1 MKFLSS
7 IVKSIFSISNIQ
19 SAGIFLF
26 FASVWMFSGLFV
38 ESEIPTKQV
47 ILEETTVRVMKQSAQ
62 PFSRNIVLKGSAEAD
77 KNVQLRAETSGQV
90 IGLPVAQGQFVK
102 KGSPICQI
110 FVGDKDEV
118 AKEASLNYETA
129 KKLFDEGLYS
139 NSQLQAAKGR
149 YERAFQ
155 DLDFASVKAPFDG
168 IVDRIDLDV
177 GDFLPRQGNCATVLD
192 LNPILISAEVSE
204 NDMSEISLNSTAKVE
219 LNNEKMFEGKVKFIS
234 SSANPITRTFR
245 VEISVP
251 NPDTEIKDGMTAEV
265 SLKGVEKIAH
275 LVPVSILRLDNTG
288 NLGIRTI
295 DTDGLVA
302 FKEVDII
309 EDTGEGA
316 WITGLETISTII
328 TVGQDYVSQGEK
340 VGIALDS
347 RFDSL
352 NERNNRFF
360 CRSLQNYFN
369 NDVLSFNAR
378 NVFLQSNP
386 KCFGT

>member
-7 IVKSIFSISNIQ
+7 ILKSILSISNLQ

-26 FASVWMFSGLFV
+26 FASIWMISGFFV
-38 ESEIPTKQV
+38 ETEIPTKQV
-47 ILEETTVRVMKQSAQ
+47 VIEENTVRVMKQSAQ
-62 PFSRNIVLKGSAEAD
+62 PFARNIILKGSAEAD

-139 NSQLQAAKGR
+139 NSQLQSAKAR

-177 GDFLPRQGNCATVLD
+177 GDFLPRQGVCATVLD
-192 LNPILISAEVSE
+192 LNPILVSAEISE
-204 NDMSEISLNSTAKVE
+204 NDMSEISLNSSAKVE
-219 LNNEKMFEGKVKFIS
+219 LNNGKVFEGNVKFIS
-234 SSANPITRTFR
+234 SSANPVTRTFR
-245 VEISVP
+245 IEISVP
-251 NPDTEIKDGMTAEV
+251 NPESEIKDGMTSEV
-265 SLKGVEKIAH
+265 TLKGTERLAH
-275 LVPVSILRLDNTG
+275 LVPVSVLRLDANG
-288 NLGIRTI
+288 DLGIRTI
-295 DTDGLVA
+295 DVDGLVA
-302 FKEVDII
+302 FKSIELI
-309 EDTGEGA
+309 EDTSSGA
-316 WITGLETISTII
+316 WISGLDTISTII

-347 RFDSL
+347 RFTDS
-352 NERNNRFF
+352 NERIN
-360 CRSLQNYFN
+360 
-369 NDVLSFNAR
+369 
-378 NVFLQSNP
+378 
-386 KCFGT
+386 

>member
-7 IVKSIFSISNIQ
+7 ILKSILSISNLQ

-26 FASVWMFSGLFV
+26 FASIWMISGFFM
-38 ESEIPTKQV
+38 EKEIPTKQV
-47 ILEETTVRVMKQSAQ
+47 VIEETTVRVMKQSAQ
-62 PFSRNIVLKGSAEAD
+62 PFARNIILKGSAEAD

-139 NSQLQAAKGR
+139 NSQLQSAKAR

-177 GDFLPRQGNCATVLD
+177 GDFLPRQGVCATVLD

-204 NDMSEISLNSTAKVE
+204 NDMSEISLGSSAKVE
-219 LNNEKMFEGKVKFIS
+219 LNNGKVFEGNVKFIS
-234 SSANPITRTFR
+234 SSANPVTRTFR

-251 NPDTEIKDGMTAEV
+251 NPESEIKDGMTSEV
-265 SLKGVEKIAH
+265 TLKGTERLAH
-275 LVPVSILRLDNTG
+275 LVPVSVLRLDSNG
-288 NLGIRTI
+288 DLGIRTI
-295 DTDGLVA
+295 DGDGLVA
-302 FKEVDII
+302 FRSIELI
-309 EDTGEGA
+309 EDTSRGA
-316 WITGLETISTII
+316 WISGLDTISTII

-340 VGIALDS
+340 VSIALDS
-347 RFDSL
+347 RFTDS
-352 NERNNRFF
+352 NERIN
-360 CRSLQNYFN
+360 
-369 NDVLSFNAR
+369 
-378 NVFLQSNP
+378 
-386 KCFGT
+386 

>member
-7 IVKSIFSISNIQ
+7 ILKSILSISNLQ

-26 FASVWMFSGLFV
+26 FASIWMISGFFV
-38 ESEIPTKQV
+38 ETEIPTKQV
-47 ILEETTVRVMKQSAQ
+47 VIEENTVRVMKQSAQ
-62 PFSRNIVLKGSAEAD
+62 PFARNIILKGSAEAD

-139 NSQLQAAKGR
+139 NSQLQSAKAR

-177 GDFLPRQGNCATVLD
+177 GDFLPRQGVCATVLD
-192 LNPILISAEVSE
+192 LNPILISAEISE
-204 NDMSEISLNSTAKVE
+204 NDMSEISLNSSAKVE
-219 LNNEKMFEGKVKFIS
+219 LNNGKVFEGNVKFIS
-234 SSANPITRTFR
+234 SSANPVTRTFR
-245 VEISVP
+245 IEISVP
-251 NPDTEIKDGMTAEV
+251 NPESEIKDGMTSEV
-265 SLKGVEKIAH
+265 TLKGTERLAH
-275 LVPVSILRLDNTG
+275 LVPVSVLRLDANG
-288 NLGIRTI
+288 DLGIRTI
-295 DTDGLVA
+295 DGDGLVA
-302 FKEVDII
+302 FRSIELI
-309 EDTGEGA
+309 EDTSSGA
-316 WITGLETISTII
+316 WISGLDTISTII

-347 RFDSL
+347 RFTDS
-352 NERNNRFF
+352 NERIN
-360 CRSLQNYFN
+360 
-369 NDVLSFNAR
+369 
-378 NVFLQSNP
+378 
-386 KCFGT
+386 

>member
-7 IVKSIFSISNIQ
+7 ILKSILSISNLQ

-26 FASVWMFSGLFV
+26 FASIWMISGFFV
-38 ESEIPTKQV
+38 ETEIPTKQV
-47 ILEETTVRVMKQSAQ
+47 IIEETTVRVMKQSAQ
-62 PFSRNIVLKGSAEAD
+62 PFARNIILKGSAEAD

-139 NSQLQAAKGR
+139 NSQLQSAKAR

-177 GDFLPRQGNCATVLD
+177 GDFLPRQGVCATVLD
-192 LNPILISAEVSE
+192 LNPILISAEISE
-204 NDMSEISLNSTAKVE
+204 NDMSEISLGSSAKVE
-219 LNNEKMFEGKVKFIS
+219 LNNGKVFEGNVKFIS
-234 SSANPITRTFR
+234 SSANPVTRTFR

-251 NPDTEIKDGMTAEV
+251 NPESEIKDGMTSEV
-265 SLKGVEKIAH
+265 TLKGTERLAH
-275 LVPVSILRLDNTG
+275 LVPVSVLRLDSNG
-288 NLGIRTI
+288 DLGIRTI
-295 DTDGLVA
+295 DGDGLVA
-302 FKEVDII
+302 FRSIELI
-309 EDTGEGA
+309 EDTSRGA
-316 WITGLETISTII
+316 WISGLDTISTII

-340 VGIALDS
+340 VSIALDS
-347 RFDSL
+347 RFTDS
-352 NERNNRFF
+352 NERIN
-360 CRSLQNYFN
+360 
-369 NDVLSFNAR
+369 
-378 NVFLQSNP
+378 
-386 KCFGT
+386 

>member
-7 IVKSIFSISNIQ
+7 ILKSILSISNLQ

-26 FASVWMFSGLFV
+26 FASIWMISGFFV
-38 ESEIPTKQV
+38 ETEIPTKQV
-47 ILEETTVRVMKQSAQ
+47 IIEETTVRVMKQSAQ
-62 PFSRNIVLKGSAEAD
+62 PFARNIVLKGSAEAD

-139 NSQLQAAKGR
+139 NSQLQSAKAR

-177 GDFLPRQGNCATVLD
+177 GDFLPRQGVCATVLD
-192 LNPILISAEVSE
+192 LNPILISAEISE
-204 NDMSEISLNSTAKVE
+204 NDMSEISLGSSAKVE
-219 LNNEKMFEGKVKFIS
+219 LNNGKVFEGNVKFIS
-234 SSANPITRTFR
+234 SSANPVTRTFR

-251 NPDTEIKDGMTAEV
+251 NPESEIKDGMTSEV
-265 SLKGVEKIAH
+265 TLKGTERLAH
-275 LVPVSILRLDNTG
+275 LVPVSVLRLDSNG
-288 NLGIRTI
+288 DLGIRTI
-295 DTDGLVA
+295 DGDGLVA
-302 FKEVDII
+302 FRSIELI
-309 EDTGEGA
+309 EDTSRGA
-316 WITGLETISTII
+316 WISGLDTISTII

-340 VGIALDS
+340 VSIALDS
-347 RFDSL
+347 RFTDS
-352 NERNNRFF
+352 NERIN
-360 CRSLQNYFN
+360 
-369 NDVLSFNAR
+369 
-378 NVFLQSNP
+378 
-386 KCFGT
+386 

>member
-7 IVKSIFSISNIQ
+7 IVKSIFSVSNIQ

-26 FASVWMFSGLFV
+26 FASIWMISGFFV
-38 ESEIPTKQV
+38 ETEIPTKQV

-62 PFSRNIVLKGSAEAD
+62 PFSRNIILKGSAEAD

-139 NSQLQAAKGR
+139 NSQLQVAKGR

-177 GDFLPRQGNCATVLD
+177 GDFLPRQGICATVLD

-245 VEISVP
+245 VESELPNEQNSV
-251 NPDTEIKDGMTAEV
+251 KDGLTGEMTIFTD
-265 SLKGVEKIAH
+265 SQKAH
-275 LVPVSILRLDNTG
+275 FIPTSAFLLADNGDVALATVLNSVIRIYTVQIL
-288 NLGIRTI
+288 I
-295 DTDGLVA
+295 DTVA
-302 FKEVDII
+302 
-309 EDTGEGA
+309 GA
-316 WITGLETISTII
+316 WVTGLPEEANI
-328 TVGQDYVSQGEK
+328 VVAGQGFVKEGEEVNSVS
-340 VGIALDS
+340 
-347 RFDSL
+347 R
-352 NERNNRFF
+352 
-360 CRSLQNYFN
+360 
-369 NDVLSFNAR
+369 
-378 NVFLQSNP
+378 
-386 KCFGT
+386 

>member
-7 IVKSIFSISNIQ
+7 ILKSILSISNLQ

-26 FASVWMFSGLFV
+26 FASIWMISGFFV
-38 ESEIPTKQV
+38 ETEIPTKQV
-47 ILEETTVRVMKQSAQ
+47 VIEENTVRVMKQSAQ
-62 PFSRNIVLKGSAEAD
+62 PFARNIILKGSAEAD

-139 NSQLQAAKGR
+139 NSQLQSAKAR

-177 GDFLPRQGNCATVLD
+177 GDFLPRQGVCATVLD
-192 LNPILISAEVSE
+192 LNPILISAEISE
-204 NDMSEISLNSTAKVE
+204 NDMSEISLNSSAKVE
-219 LNNEKMFEGKVKFIS
+219 LNNGKVFEGNVKFIS
-234 SSANPITRTFR
+234 SSANPVTRTFR
-245 VEISVP
+245 IEISVP
-251 NPDTEIKDGMTAEV
+251 NPESEIKDGMTSEV
-265 SLKGVEKIAH
+265 TLKGTERLAH
-275 LVPVSILRLDNTG
+275 LVPVSVLRLDANG
-288 NLGIRTI
+288 DLGIRTI
-295 DTDGLVA
+295 DGDGLVA
-302 FKEVDII
+302 FRSIELI
-309 EDTGEGA
+309 EDTSTGA
-316 WITGLETISTII
+316 WISGLDTISTII

-347 RFDSL
+347 RFTDS
-352 NERNNRFF
+352 NERIN
-360 CRSLQNYFN
+360 
-369 NDVLSFNAR
+369 
-378 NVFLQSNP
+378 
-386 KCFGT
+386 

>member
-7 IVKSIFSISNIQ
+7 ILKSILSISNLQ

-26 FASVWMFSGLFV
+26 FASIWMISGFFV
-38 ESEIPTKQV
+38 EKEIPTKQV
-47 ILEETTVRVMKQSAQ
+47 VIEETTVRVMKQSAQ
-62 PFSRNIVLKGSAEAD
+62 PFARNIILKGSAEAD

-139 NSQLQAAKGR
+139 NSQLQAAKAR

-177 GDFLPRQGNCATVLD
+177 GDFLPRQGICATVLD
-192 LNPILISAEVSE
+192 LNPILISAEISE
-204 NDMSEISLNSTAKVE
+204 NDMSEISLDSKAKVE
-219 LNNEKMFEGKVKFIS
+219 LNNGKVFEGDVKFIS
-234 SSANPITRTFR
+234 SSANPVTRTFR
-245 VEISVP
+245 LEISVP
-251 NPDTEIKDGMTAEV
+251 NPESEIKDGMTSEV
-265 SLKGVEKIAH
+265 TLKGTERLAH
-275 LVPVSILRLDNTG
+275 LVPVSVLRLDANG
-288 NLGIRTI
+288 DLGIRTI
-295 DTDGLVA
+295 DEDGLVA
-302 FKEVDII
+302 FKSIELI
-309 EDTGEGA
+309 EDTSFGA
-316 WITGLETISTII
+316 WITGLDTISTII

-340 VGIALDS
+340 VVIALDS
-347 RFDSL
+347 RFTDS
-352 NERNNRFF
+352 NERIN
-360 CRSLQNYFN
+360 
-369 NDVLSFNAR
+369 
-378 NVFLQSNP
+378 
-386 KCFGT
+386 

>member
-7 IVKSIFSISNIQ
+7 ILKSILSISNLQ

-26 FASVWMFSGLFV
+26 FASIWMISGFFV
-38 ESEIPTKQV
+38 EKEIPTKQV
-47 ILEETTVRVMKQSAQ
+47 VIEETTVRVMKQSAQ
-62 PFSRNIVLKGSAEAD
+62 PFARNIILKGSAEAD

-129 KKLFDEGLYS
+129 KKLFNEGLYS
-139 NSQLQAAKGR
+139 NSQLQAAKAR

-177 GDFLPRQGNCATVLD
+177 GDFLPRQGICATVLD
-192 LNPILISAEVSE
+192 LNPILISAEISE
-204 NDMSEISLNSTAKVE
+204 NDMSEISLDSKAKVE
-219 LNNEKMFEGKVKFIS
+219 LNNGKVFQGDVKFIS
-234 SSANPITRTFR
+234 SSANPVTRTFR

-251 NPDTEIKDGMTAEV
+251 NPESEIKDGMTSEV
-265 SLKGVEKIAH
+265 TLKGTERLAH
-275 LVPVSILRLDNTG
+275 LVPVSVLRLDANG
-288 NLGIRTI
+288 DLGIRTI
-295 DTDGLVA
+295 DGDGLVA
-302 FKEVDII
+302 FRSIELI
-309 EDTGEGA
+309 EDTSFGA
-316 WITGLETISTII
+316 WITGLDTISTII

-347 RFDSL
+347 RFTDS
-352 NERNNRFF
+352 NERIN
-360 CRSLQNYFN
+360 
-369 NDVLSFNAR
+369 
-378 NVFLQSNP
+378 
-386 KCFGT
+386 

>member
-7 IVKSIFSISNIQ
+7 ILKSILSISNLQ

-26 FASVWMFSGLFV
+26 FASIWMISGFFV
-38 ESEIPTKQV
+38 ETEIPTKQV
-47 ILEETTVRVMKQSAQ
+47 IIEETTVRVMKQSAQ
-62 PFSRNIVLKGSAEAD
+62 PFARNIVLKGSAEAD

-139 NSQLQAAKGR
+139 NSQLQSAKAR

-177 GDFLPRQGNCATVLD
+177 GDFLPRQGVCATVLD

-204 NDMSEISLNSTAKVE
+204 NDMSEISLGSSAKVE
-219 LNNEKMFEGKVKFIS
+219 LNNGKVFEGNVKFIS
-234 SSANPITRTFR
+234 SSANPVTRTFR

-251 NPDTEIKDGMTAEV
+251 NPESEIKDGMTSEV
-265 SLKGVEKIAH
+265 TLKGTERLAH
-275 LVPVSILRLDNTG
+275 LVPVSVLRLDSNG
-288 NLGIRTI
+288 DLGIRTI
-295 DTDGLVA
+295 DGDGLVA
-302 FKEVDII
+302 FRSIELI
-309 EDTGEGA
+309 EDTSRGA
-316 WITGLETISTII
+316 WISGLDTISTII

-340 VGIALDS
+340 VSIALDS
-347 RFDSL
+347 RFTDS
-352 NERNNRFF
+352 NERIN
-360 CRSLQNYFN
+360 
-369 NDVLSFNAR
+369 
-378 NVFLQSNP
+378 
-386 KCFGT
+386 

>member
-7 IVKSIFSISNIQ
+7 ILKSILSISNLQ

-26 FASVWMFSGLFV
+26 FASIWMISGFFV
-38 ESEIPTKQV
+38 ETEIPTKQV
-47 ILEETTVRVMKQSAQ
+47 ITEETTVRVMKQSAQ
-62 PFSRNIVLKGSAEAD
+62 PFARNIVLKGSAEAD

-90 IGLPVAQGQFVK
+90 IGLPVAQGQFVS

-139 NSQLQAAKGR
+139 NSQLQAAKAR

-177 GDFLPRQGNCATVLD
+177 GDFLPRQGICATVLD
-192 LNPILISAEVSE
+192 LNPILISAEISE
-204 NDMSEISLNSTAKVE
+204 NDMSEISLDSSAKVE
-219 LNNEKMFEGKVKFIS
+219 FNNGKVFKGEVKFIS
-234 SSANPITRTFR
+234 SSANPVTRTFR
-245 VEISVP
+245 IEISVP
-251 NPDTEIKDGMTAEV
+251 NPESEIKDGMTSEV
-265 SLKGVEKIAH
+265 TLKGIERLAH
-275 LVPVSILRLDNTG
+275 LVPVSVLRLDTNG

-295 DTDGLVA
+295 DGDGLVA
-302 FKEVDII
+302 FKSIELI
-309 EDTGEGA
+309 EDTSNGA
-316 WITGLETISTII
+316 WITGLDTISTII

-347 RFDSL
+347 RFTDF
-352 NERNNRFF
+352 NERIN
-360 CRSLQNYFN
+360 
-369 NDVLSFNAR
+369 
-378 NVFLQSNP
+378 
-386 KCFGT
+386 

>member
-7 IVKSIFSISNIQ
+7 ILKSILSISNLQ

-26 FASVWMFSGLFV
+26 FASIWMISGFFV
-38 ESEIPTKQV
+38 EKEIPTKQV
-47 ILEETTVRVMKQSAQ
+47 VIEETTVREMKQSAQ
-62 PFSRNIVLKGSAEAD
+62 PLARNIILKGSAEAD

-139 NSQLQAAKGR
+139 NSQLQSAKAR

-177 GDFLPRQGNCATVLD
+177 GDFLPRQGVCATVLD

-204 NDMSEISLNSTAKVE
+204 NDMSEISLGSSAKVE
-219 LNNEKMFEGKVKFIS
+219 LNNGKVFEGNVKFIS
-234 SSANPITRTFR
+234 SSANPVTRTFR

-251 NPDTEIKDGMTAEV
+251 NPESEIKDGMTSEV
-265 SLKGVEKIAH
+265 TLKGTERLAH
-275 LVPVSILRLDNTG
+275 LVPVSVLRLDSNG
-288 NLGIRTI
+288 DLGIRTI
-295 DTDGLVA
+295 DGDGLVA
-302 FKEVDII
+302 FRSIELI
-309 EDTGEGA
+309 EDTSRGA
-316 WITGLETISTII
+316 WISGLDTISTII

-340 VGIALDS
+340 VSIALDS
-347 RFDSL
+347 RFTDS
-352 NERNNRFF
+352 NERIN
-360 CRSLQNYFN
+360 
-369 NDVLSFNAR
+369 
-378 NVFLQSNP
+378 
-386 KCFGT
+386 

>member
-7 IVKSIFSISNIQ
+7 ILKSILSISNLQ

-26 FASVWMFSGLFV
+26 FASIWMISGFFV
-38 ESEIPTKQV
+38 VTEIPTKQV
-47 ILEETTVRVMKQSAQ
+47 VIEETTVRVMKQSAQ
-62 PFSRNIVLKGSAEAD
+62 PFARNIVLKGSAEAD

-139 NSQLQAAKGR
+139 NSQLQSAKAR

-177 GDFLPRQGNCATVLD
+177 GDFLPRQGVCATVLD
-192 LNPILISAEVSE
+192 LNPILISAEISE
-204 NDMSEISLNSTAKVE
+204 NDMSEISLNSSAKVE
-219 LNNEKMFEGKVKFIS
+219 LNNGKVFEGNVKFIS
-234 SSANPITRTFR
+234 SSANPVTRTFR
-245 VEISVP
+245 IEISVP
-251 NPDTEIKDGMTAEV
+251 NPESEIKDGMTSEV
-265 SLKGVEKIAH
+265 TLKGTERLAH
-275 LVPVSILRLDNTG
+275 LVPVSVLRLDANG
-288 NLGIRTI
+288 DLGIRTI
-295 DTDGLVA
+295 DVDGLVA
-302 FKEVDII
+302 FKSIELI
-309 EDTGEGA
+309 EDTSSGA
-316 WITGLETISTII
+316 WISGLDTISTII

-347 RFDSL
+347 RFTDS
-352 NERNNRFF
+352 NERIN
-360 CRSLQNYFN
+360 
-369 NDVLSFNAR
+369 
-378 NVFLQSNP
+378 
-386 KCFGT
+386 

>member
-7 IVKSIFSISNIQ
+7 ILKSILSISNLQ

-26 FASVWMFSGLFV
+26 FASIWMTSGFFV
-38 ESEIPTKQV
+38 EKEIPTKQV
-47 ILEETTVRVMKQSAQ
+47 VIEETTVRVMKQSAQ
-62 PFSRNIVLKGSAEAD
+62 PFARNIILKGSAEAD

-139 NSQLQAAKGR
+139 NSQLQSAKAR

-177 GDFLPRQGNCATVLD
+177 GDFLPRQGVCATVLD

-204 NDMSEISLNSTAKVE
+204 NDMSEISLGSSAKVE
-219 LNNEKMFEGKVKFIS
+219 LNNGKVFEGNVKFIS
-234 SSANPITRTFR
+234 SSANPVTRTFR

-251 NPDTEIKDGMTAEV
+251 NPESEIKDGMTSEV
-265 SLKGVEKIAH
+265 TLKGTERLAH
-275 LVPVSILRLDNTG
+275 LVPVSVLRLDSNG
-288 NLGIRTI
+288 DLGIRTI
-295 DTDGLVA
+295 DGDGLVA
-302 FKEVDII
+302 FRSIELI
-309 EDTGEGA
+309 EDTSRGA
-316 WITGLETISTII
+316 WISGLDTISTII

-340 VGIALDS
+340 VSIALDS
-347 RFDSL
+347 RFTDS
-352 NERNNRFF
+352 NERIN
-360 CRSLQNYFN
+360 
-369 NDVLSFNAR
+369 
-378 NVFLQSNP
+378 
-386 KCFGT
+386 

>member
-7 IVKSIFSISNIQ
+7 ILKSILSISNLQ

-26 FASVWMFSGLFV
+26 FASIWMISGFFV
-38 ESEIPTKQV
+38 EKEIPTKQV
-47 ILEETTVRVMKQSAQ
+47 VIEETTVRVMKQSAQ
-62 PFSRNIVLKGSAEAD
+62 PFARNIVLKGSAEAD

-129 KKLFDEGLYS
+129 KKLFNEGLYS

-149 YERAFQ
+149 YEKAFQ

-177 GDFLPRQGNCATVLD
+177 GDFLPRQGICATVLD
-192 LNPILISAEVSE
+192 LNPILISAEISE
-204 NDMSEISLNSTAKVE
+204 NDMSEISLDSKAKIE
-219 LNNEKMFEGKVKFIS
+219 LNNGKVFEGDVKFIS
-234 SSANPITRTFR
+234 SSANPVTRTFR

-251 NPDTEIKDGMTAEV
+251 NPESEIKDGMTSEV
-265 SLKGVEKIAH
+265 TLKGTERLAH
-275 LVPVSILRLDNTG
+275 LVPVSVLRLDVNG
-288 NLGIRTI
+288 DLGIRII
-295 DTDGLVA
+295 DGDGLVA
-302 FKEVDII
+302 FRSIELI
-309 EDTGEGA
+309 EDTSFGA
-316 WITGLETISTII
+316 WITGLDTISTII

-347 RFDSL
+347 RFTDS
-352 NERNNRFF
+352 NERIN
-360 CRSLQNYFN
+360 
-369 NDVLSFNAR
+369 
-378 NVFLQSNP
+378 
-386 KCFGT
+386 

>member
-7 IVKSIFSISNIQ
+7 ILKSILSISNLQ

-26 FASVWMFSGLFV
+26 FASIWMISGFFV
-38 ESEIPTKQV
+38 ETEIPTKQV
-47 ILEETTVRVMKQSAQ
+47 VIEETTVRVMKQSAQ
-62 PFSRNIVLKGSAEAD
+62 PFARNIVLKGSAEAD

-139 NSQLQAAKGR
+139 NSQLQSAKAR

-177 GDFLPRQGNCATVLD
+177 GDFLPRQGVCATVLD
-192 LNPILISAEVSE
+192 LNPILVSAEISE
-204 NDMSEISLNSTAKVE
+204 NDMSEISLNSSAKVE
-219 LNNEKMFEGKVKFIS
+219 LNNGKVFEGNVKFIS
-234 SSANPITRTFR
+234 SSANPVTRTFR
-245 VEISVP
+245 IEISVP
-251 NPDTEIKDGMTAEV
+251 NPESEIKDGMTSEV
-265 SLKGVEKIAH
+265 TLKGTERLAH
-275 LVPVSILRLDNTG
+275 IVPVSVLRLDANG
-288 NLGIRTI
+288 DLGIRTI
-295 DTDGLVA
+295 DGDGLVA
-302 FKEVDII
+302 FRSIDLI
-309 EDTGEGA
+309 EDTSTGA
-316 WITGLETISTII
+316 WISGLDTISTII

-347 RFDSL
+347 RFTDS
-352 NERNNRFF
+352 NERIN
-360 CRSLQNYFN
+360 
-369 NDVLSFNAR
+369 
-378 NVFLQSNP
+378 
-386 KCFGT
+386 

>member
-7 IVKSIFSISNIQ
+7 ILKSILSISNLQ

-26 FASVWMFSGLFV
+26 FASIWMISGFFV
-38 ESEIPTKQV
+38 EKEIPTKQV
-47 ILEETTVRVMKQSAQ
+47 VIEETTVRVMKQSAQ
-62 PFSRNIVLKGSAEAD
+62 PFARNIILKGSAEAD

-139 NSQLQAAKGR
+139 NSQLQSAKAR

-177 GDFLPRQGNCATVLD
+177 GDFLPRQGVCATVLD

-204 NDMSEISLNSTAKVE
+204 NDMSEISLGSSAKVE
-219 LNNEKMFEGKVKFIS
+219 LNNGKVFEGNVKFIS
-234 SSANPITRTFR
+234 SSANPVTRTFR

-251 NPDTEIKDGMTAEV
+251 NPESEIKDGMTSEV
-265 SLKGVEKIAH
+265 TLKGTERLAH
-275 LVPVSILRLDNTG
+275 LVPVSVLRLDSNG
-288 NLGIRTI
+288 DLGIRTI
-295 DTDGLVA
+295 DGDGLVA
-302 FKEVDII
+302 FRSIELI
-309 EDTGEGA
+309 EDTSRGA
-316 WITGLETISTII
+316 WISGLDTISTII

-340 VGIALDS
+340 VSIALDS
-347 RFDSL
+347 RFTDS
-352 NERNNRFF
+352 NERIN
-360 CRSLQNYFN
+360 
-369 NDVLSFNAR
+369 
-378 NVFLQSNP
+378 
-386 KCFGT
+386 

>member
-7 IVKSIFSISNIQ
+7 ILKSILSISNLQ

-26 FASVWMFSGLFV
+26 FASIWMISGFFV
-38 ESEIPTKQV
+38 ETEIPTKQV
-47 ILEETTVRVMKQSAQ
+47 VIEETTVRVMKQSAQ
-62 PFSRNIVLKGSAEAD
+62 PFARNIVLKGSAEAD

-139 NSQLQAAKGR
+139 NSQLQSAKAR

-177 GDFLPRQGNCATVLD
+177 GDFLPRQGVCATVLD
-192 LNPILISAEVSE
+192 LNPILISAEISE
-204 NDMSEISLNSTAKVE
+204 NDMSEISLNSSAKVE
-219 LNNEKMFEGKVKFIS
+219 LNNGKVFKGEVKFIS
-234 SSANPITRTFR
+234 SSANPVTRTFR

-251 NPDTEIKDGMTAEV
+251 NPESEIKDGMTSEV
-265 SLKGVEKIAH
+265 TLKGTKRLAH
-275 LVPVSILRLDNTG
+275 LVPVSVLRLDANG
-288 NLGIRTI
+288 DLGIRTI
-295 DTDGLVA
+295 DGDGLVA
-302 FKEVDII
+302 FRSIELI
-309 EDTGEGA
+309 EDTSSGA
-316 WITGLETISTII
+316 WISGLDTISTII

-347 RFDSL
+347 RFTDS
-352 NERNNRFF
+352 NERIN
-360 CRSLQNYFN
+360 
-369 NDVLSFNAR
+369 
-378 NVFLQSNP
+378 
-386 KCFGT
+386 

>member
-7 IVKSIFSISNIQ
+7 ILKSILSISNLQ

-26 FASVWMFSGLFV
+26 FASIWMISGFFV
-38 ESEIPTKQV
+38 ETEIPTKQV
-47 ILEETTVRVMKQSAQ
+47 IIEETTVRVMKQSSQ
-62 PFSRNIVLKGSAEAD
+62 PFARNIVLKGSAEAD

-139 NSQLQAAKGR
+139 NSQLQSAKAR

-177 GDFLPRQGNCATVLD
+177 GDFLPRQGVCATVLD
-192 LNPILISAEVSE
+192 LNPILISAEISE
-204 NDMSEISLNSTAKVE
+204 NDMSEISLGSSAKVE
-219 LNNEKMFEGKVKFIS
+219 LNNGKVFEGNVKFIS
-234 SSANPITRTFR
+234 SSANPVTRTFR

-251 NPDTEIKDGMTAEV
+251 NPESEIKDGMTSEV
-265 SLKGVEKIAH
+265 TLKGTERLAH
-275 LVPVSILRLDNTG
+275 LVPVSVLRLDSNG
-288 NLGIRTI
+288 DLGIRTI
-295 DTDGLVA
+295 DGDGLVA
-302 FKEVDII
+302 FRSIELI
-309 EDTGEGA
+309 EDTSRGA
-316 WITGLETISTII
+316 WISGLDTISTII

-340 VGIALDS
+340 VSIALDS
-347 RFDSL
+347 RFTDS
-352 NERNNRFF
+352 NERIN
-360 CRSLQNYFN
+360 
-369 NDVLSFNAR
+369 
-378 NVFLQSNP
+378 
-386 KCFGT
+386 

>member
-1 MKFLSS
+1 M
-7 IVKSIFSISNIQ
+7 IS
-19 SAGIFLF
+19 GF
-26 FASVWMFSGLFV
+26 FV
-38 ESEIPTKQV
+38 ENEIPTKQV
-47 ILEETTVRVMKQSAQ
+47 VIEETTVRVMKQSAQ
-62 PFSRNIVLKGSAEAD
+62 PFARNIVLKGSAEAD

-139 NSQLQAAKGR
+139 NSQLQSAKAR

-177 GDFLPRQGNCATVLD
+177 GDFLPRQGVCATVLD
-192 LNPILISAEVSE
+192 LNPILISAEISE
-204 NDMSEISLNSTAKVE
+204 NDMSEISLNSSAKVE
-219 LNNEKMFEGKVKFIS
+219 LNNGKVFKGEVKFIS
-234 SSANPITRTFR
+234 SSANPVTRTFR

-251 NPDTEIKDGMTAEV
+251 NPESEIKDGMTSEV
-265 SLKGVEKIAH
+265 TLKGTKRLAH
-275 LVPVSILRLDNTG
+275 LVPVSVLRLDANG
-288 NLGIRTI
+288 DLGIRTI
-295 DTDGLVA
+295 DGDGLVA
-302 FKEVDII
+302 FRSIELI
-309 EDTGEGA
+309 EDTSSGA
-316 WITGLETISTII
+316 WISGLDTISTII

-347 RFDSL
+347 RFTDS
-352 NERNNRFF
+352 NERIN
-360 CRSLQNYFN
+360 
-369 NDVLSFNAR
+369 
-378 NVFLQSNP
+378 
-386 KCFGT
+386 

>member
-7 IVKSIFSISNIQ
+7 ILKSILSISNLQ

-26 FASVWMFSGLFV
+26 FASIWMISGFFV
-38 ESEIPTKQV
+38 EKEIPIKQV
-47 ILEETTVRVMKQSAQ
+47 VIEETTVRVMKQSAQ
-62 PFSRNIVLKGSAEAD
+62 PFARNIILKGSAEAD

-139 NSQLQAAKGR
+139 NSQLQSAKAR

-177 GDFLPRQGNCATVLD
+177 GDFLPRQGVCATVLD

-204 NDMSEISLNSTAKVE
+204 NDMSEISLGSSAKVE
-219 LNNEKMFEGKVKFIS
+219 LNNGKVFEGNVKFIS
-234 SSANPITRTFR
+234 SSANPVTRTFR

-251 NPDTEIKDGMTAEV
+251 NPESEIKDGMTSEV
-265 SLKGVEKIAH
+265 TLKGTERLAH
-275 LVPVSILRLDNTG
+275 LVPVSVLRLDSNG
-288 NLGIRTI
+288 DLGIRTI
-295 DTDGLVA
+295 DGDGLVA
-302 FKEVDII
+302 FRSIELI
-309 EDTGEGA
+309 EDTSRGA
-316 WITGLETISTII
+316 WISGLDTISTII

-340 VGIALDS
+340 VSIALDS
-347 RFDSL
+347 RFTDS
-352 NERNNRFF
+352 NERIN
-360 CRSLQNYFN
+360 
-369 NDVLSFNAR
+369 
-378 NVFLQSNP
+378 
-386 KCFGT
+386 

>member
-1 MKFLSS
+1 MKFLRS
-7 IVKSIFSISNIQ
+7 ILKSILSISNLQ

-26 FASVWMFSGLFV
+26 FASIWMISGFFV
-38 ESEIPTKQV
+38 EKEIPTKQV
-47 ILEETTVRVMKQSAQ
+47 VIEETTVRVMKQSAQ
-62 PFSRNIVLKGSAEAD
+62 PFARNIILKGSAEAD

-139 NSQLQAAKGR
+139 NSQLQSAKAR

-177 GDFLPRQGNCATVLD
+177 GDFLPRQGVCATVLD

-204 NDMSEISLNSTAKVE
+204 NDMSEISLGSSAKVE
-219 LNNEKMFEGKVKFIS
+219 LNNGKVFEGNVKFIS
-234 SSANPITRTFR
+234 SSANPVTRTFR

-251 NPDTEIKDGMTAEV
+251 NPESEIKDGMTSEV
-265 SLKGVEKIAH
+265 TLKGTERLAH
-275 LVPVSILRLDNTG
+275 LVPVSVLRLDSNG
-288 NLGIRTI
+288 DLGIRTI
-295 DTDGLVA
+295 DGDGLVA
-302 FKEVDII
+302 FRSIELI
-309 EDTGEGA
+309 EDTSRGA
-316 WITGLETISTII
+316 WISGLDTISTII

-340 VGIALDS
+340 VSIALDS
-347 RFDSL
+347 RFTDS
-352 NERNNRFF
+352 NERIN
-360 CRSLQNYFN
+360 
-369 NDVLSFNAR
+369 
-378 NVFLQSNP
+378 
-386 KCFGT
+386 

>member
-7 IVKSIFSISNIQ
+7 ILKSILSISNLQ

-26 FASVWMFSGLFV
+26 FASIWMISGFFV
-38 ESEIPTKQV
+38 ETEIPTKQV
-47 ILEETTVRVMKQSAQ
+47 VIEENTVRVMKQSAQ
-62 PFSRNIVLKGSAEAD
+62 PFARNIILKGSAEAD

-139 NSQLQAAKGR
+139 NSQLQSAKAR

-177 GDFLPRQGNCATVLD
+177 GDFLPRQGVCATVLD
-192 LNPILISAEVSE
+192 LNPILVSAEISE
-204 NDMSEISLNSTAKVE
+204 NDMSEISLNSSAKVE
-219 LNNEKMFEGKVKFIS
+219 LNNGKVFEGNVKFIS
-234 SSANPITRTFR
+234 SSANPVTRTFR
-245 VEISVP
+245 IEISVP
-251 NPDTEIKDGMTAEV
+251 NPESEIKDGMTSEV
-265 SLKGVEKIAH
+265 TLKGIERLAH
-275 LVPVSILRLDNTG
+275 LVPVSVLRLDANG
-288 NLGIRTI
+288 DLGIRTI
-295 DTDGLVA
+295 DGDGLVA
-302 FKEVDII
+302 FRSIELI
-309 EDTGEGA
+309 EDTSTGA
-316 WITGLETISTII
+316 WISGLDTISTII

-347 RFDSL
+347 RFTDS
-352 NERNNRFF
+352 NERIN
-360 CRSLQNYFN
+360 
-369 NDVLSFNAR
+369 
-378 NVFLQSNP
+378 
-386 KCFGT
+386 

>member
-7 IVKSIFSISNIQ
+7 ILKSILSISNLQ

-26 FASVWMFSGLFV
+26 FASIWMISGFFV
-38 ESEIPTKQV
+38 ETEIPTKQV
-47 ILEETTVRVMKQSAQ
+47 VIEENTVRVMKQSAQ
-62 PFSRNIVLKGSAEAD
+62 PFARNIILKGSAEAD

-139 NSQLQAAKGR
+139 NSQLQSAKAR

-177 GDFLPRQGNCATVLD
+177 GDFLPRQGVCATVLD
-192 LNPILISAEVSE
+192 LNPILVSAEISE
-204 NDMSEISLNSTAKVE
+204 NDMSEISLNSSAKVE
-219 LNNEKMFEGKVKFIS
+219 LNNGKVFEGNVKFIS
-234 SSANPITRTFR
+234 SSANPVTRTFR
-245 VEISVP
+245 IEISVP
-251 NPDTEIKDGMTAEV
+251 NPESEIKDGMTSEV
-265 SLKGVEKIAH
+265 TLKGIERLAH
-275 LVPVSILRLDNTG
+275 LVPVSVLRLDANG
-288 NLGIRTI
+288 DLGIRTI
-295 DTDGLVA
+295 DGDGLVA
-302 FKEVDII
+302 FRSIELI
-309 EDTGEGA
+309 EDTSSGA
-316 WITGLETISTII
+316 WISGLDTISTII

-347 RFDSL
+347 RFTDS
-352 NERNNRFF
+352 NERIN
-360 CRSLQNYFN
+360 
-369 NDVLSFNAR
+369 
-378 NVFLQSNP
+378 
-386 KCFGT
+386 

>member
-7 IVKSIFSISNIQ
+7 ILKSILSISNLQ

-26 FASVWMFSGLFV
+26 FASIWMISGFFV
-38 ESEIPTKQV
+38 EKEIPTKQV
-47 ILEETTVRVMKQSAQ
+47 VIEETTVRVMKQSAQ
-62 PFSRNIVLKGSAEAD
+62 PFARNIILKGSAEAD

-110 FVGDKDEV
+110 FIGDKDEV

-139 NSQLQAAKGR
+139 NSQLQSAKAR

-177 GDFLPRQGNCATVLD
+177 GDFLPRQGVCATVLD

-204 NDMSEISLNSTAKVE
+204 NDMSEISLGSSAKVE
-219 LNNEKMFEGKVKFIS
+219 LNNGKVFEGNVKFIS
-234 SSANPITRTFR
+234 SSANPVTRTFR

-251 NPDTEIKDGMTAEV
+251 NPESEIKDGMTSEV
-265 SLKGVEKIAH
+265 TLKGTERLAH
-275 LVPVSILRLDNTG
+275 LVPVSVLRLDSNG
-288 NLGIRTI
+288 DLGIRTI
-295 DTDGLVA
+295 DGDGLVA
-302 FKEVDII
+302 FRSIELI
-309 EDTGEGA
+309 EDTSRGA
-316 WITGLETISTII
+316 WISGLDTISTII

-340 VGIALDS
+340 VSIALDS
-347 RFDSL
+347 RFTDS
-352 NERNNRFF
+352 NERIN
-360 CRSLQNYFN
+360 
-369 NDVLSFNAR
+369 
-378 NVFLQSNP
+378 
-386 KCFGT
+386 